1 MWDNIK
7 KKFRVKIIL
16 NKILRRLFIMKK
28 TIIVAAIAAV
38 MVTSI
43 SSYAA
48 TNINQKASNEST
60 QNLAVESNSAEVT
73 NNQEKSN
80 GNIEYTKMTFTT
92 EKDGASD
99 ITETWVNPK
108 TFDFRQDIIRSSVE
122 SESEIPKTGDA
133 EKDAMNAKKMAAAG
147 NAPKYV
153 STYFENSGK
162 QIVNIIRDDNG
173 NPIKGNKDDAPQEE
187 ANSNVQ
193 NIQKNQTFAAMKSL
207 YANPADWKDE
217 GTETTSDGKVLK
229 KISSGDK
236 NGEEMHLLYL
246 NEDGLPVKSELYING
261 QLAGVGTMEYKLVQD
276 DGKIFDTSGV
286 KLEPLNI
293 DRSK

>member
-1 MWDNIK
+1 MPFN
-7 KKFRVKIIL
+7 
-16 NKILRRLFIMKK
+16 
-28 TIIVAAIAAV
+28 T
-38 MVTSI
+38 
-43 SSYAA
+43 Y
-48 TNINQKASNEST
+48 
-60 QNLAVESNSAEVT
+60 NS
-73 NNQEKSN
+73 
-80 GNIEYTKMTFTT
+80 
-92 EKDGASD
+92 
-99 ITETWVNPK
+99 K

-229 KISSGDK
+229 KISFQ
-236 NGEEMHLLYL
+236 
-246 NEDGLPVKSELYING
+246 I
-261 QLAGVGTMEYKLVQD
+261 T
-276 DGKIFDTSGV
+276 
-286 KLEPLNI
+286 
-293 DRSK
+293 